1 MFRNYLKTA
10 FRSLRANKGYSM
22 ITVAGLGVG
31 IAVCLVIFLFIS
43 YEQSFDTFHSK
54 SARIYRVLQKGA
66 PQPDK
71 AVSYSSAV
79 PFPLPWAI
87 EHDLPNWKTS
97 ALFRLDD
104 VQVRILDKAGKPEKK
119 FKEKEGLFLVQPGFF
134 SIFDFPFLAGDPA
147 KALDGRMSIV
157 LTKSTAERYFG
168 DWRQAVGRTVKFDM
182 PDPFTVSGVVAD
194 PPGNSDFRKVGLL
207 ANYAIVNTEKSKDW
221 WSIDQE
227 HEVYVLL
234 PEHVSVATADRQ
246 LAVLAKKYETPDNK
260 NTDVLEPLSA
270 VHFSEKEYNYSGR
283 TISAERIT
291 TLWLIAGFILLIAC
305 VNFVNISTAQAVNRS
320 REVGVRKVLGSNRGQ
335 LRVQFLLEAFLLVAG
350 SVAVAVLLTGL
361 CMGPI
366 GNTLDMPVSVGLL
379 EQGPVLLFLGVTTVV
394 VTLLAGFYP
403 AIVLSGFSPITALRT
418 KLAGRSSSG
427 ISLRRGLVVLQFV
440 IAQTLIIG
448 TLLVVRQLNYF
459 THQSMGFDKHAV
471 VAVPFPGDSVS
482 ISKLDYLRDRI
493 VAVKGVEQ
501 VSFNDAVPASLA
513 GDNWW
518 TDFNFDGATKGAGV
532 VVIRKWIDANYLST
546 YGMKLVAGRNVTTTD
561 SIKEFLVNETMA
573 RKLGFSDPQ
582 KILNHEINLWNGF
595 AKGPIVGVIM
605 DFHATSM
612 KDSLAPVMMLNFKRG
627 YANASIKLDG
637 RDLSGSM
644 AAIEKLW
651 SATYPNYVFEYQ
663 FLDDKIASFYK
674 DETRLSLFYQVFASI
689 AIFLSC
695 LGLYGLASFMAAQR
709 IKEVGIRK
717 VLGAT
722 AANIVFLFSK
732 EFVVLIAIAFAI
744 SAPIAWYFVHQWA
757 QQYVFRIPIS
767 GWVFAG
773 GGSLALLIALMTVS
787 FQAVRAAAANPIK
800 SLKTE

>member
-10 FRSLRANKGYSM
+10 FRSLRANKGYSI

-43 YEQSFDTFHSK
+43 YEQSFDVFHSK
-54 SARIYRVLQKGA
+54 SARIYRVLLKGA

-71 AVSYSSAV
+71 EISYSSGV

-87 EHDLPNWKTS
+87 EHDLPDWKTS
-97 ALFRLDD
+97 AVFRLDNI
-104 VQVRILDKAGKPEKK
+104 QLMPLDKAGNPEKK
-119 FKEKEGLFLVQPGFF
+119 FKENDGVLLVQPAFF
-134 SIFDFPFLAGDPA
+134 SIFDFQLLAGDRA
-147 KALDGRMSIV
+147 KVLADRMSIV
-157 LTKSTAERYFG
+157 MTQSTAERYFG
-168 DWRQAVGRTVKFDM
+168 DWRRAVGRTVKFQNHDV
-182 PDPFTVSGVVAD
+182 FTVSGVMAD
-194 PPGNSDFRKVGLL
+194 VPDNSDFNKVHVLF
-207 ANYAIVNTEKSKDW
+207 NYAIVNTEKSTDW
-221 WSIDQE
+221 WSTDEE

-234 PEHVSVATADRQ
+234 PEHVSAATADRQ
-246 LAVLAKKYETPDNK
+246 LAALAKKYETPDNK
-260 NTDVLEPLSA
+260 NTDVVEPLSA
-270 VHFSEKEYNYSGR
+270 VHFSVKEYDFSGR

-305 VNFVNISTAQAVNRS
+305 VNFINISTAQAVNRS

-335 LRVQFLLEAFLLVAG
+335 LRVQFLLEAFLLVVG
-350 SVAVAVLLTGL
+350 SVVVALLLTGL

-366 GNTLDMPVSVGLL
+366 SNSLDMPLSVGLF
-379 EQGPVLLFLGVTTVV
+379 EQAPVLLFLGVTAVV

-403 AIVLSGFSPITALRT
+403 AIVLSGFSPIAALRT
-418 KLAGRSSSG
+418 KLAGRSNNG

-448 TLLVVRQLNYF
+448 TLLVLRQLNYF
-459 THQSMGFDKHAV
+459 THQSMGFDKQAV
-471 VAVPFPGDSVS
+471 VAIPFPGDSVS
-482 ISKLDYLRDRI
+482 RSKIDYLRDRI

-501 VSFNDAVPASLA
+501 VSFNDAGPAALA
-513 GDNWW
+513 GDHWW
-518 TDFNFDGATKGAGV
+518 TNFAFDGATKDAGV
-532 VVIRKWIDANYLST
+532 VAIRKWIDANYIST

-582 KILNHEINLWNGF
+582 KILNHKINLWNGF
-595 AKGPIVGVIM
+595 AVGPIVGVIG

-612 KDSLAPVMMLNFKRG
+612 KDSLSPVMMLNFKRG
-627 YANASIKLDG
+627 YENASIKLDG
-637 RDLSGSM
+637 RDLPGSM

-722 AANIVFLFSK
+722 AANIVYLFSK

-744 SAPIAWYFVHQWA
+744 STPIAWYFVHQWV
-757 QQYVFRIPIS
+757 QQYVYRIPIS

-773 GGSLALLIALMTVS
+773 GGTLALLIALLTVS
-787 FQAVRAAAANPIK
+787 FQAIRAAAANPIK